1 MKRRDPAPHS
11 SDSADARFDPAL
23 AGERLRTHHRI
34 LMEAVEALGEG
45 FIVFDADGALLFCN
59 QRYREMYAPIGE
71 TWQVGTKL
79 EQIARDT
86 ARHCVGITDPEQI
99 EAWVRTRLETA
110 KRPNRQIEQRV
121 ANGRWLRVHDVEMP
135 NGFVVGTRADI
146 TELKEQE
153 LRLEKA
159 RQEAETLAAEAAA
172 ANRAKSDFLANVSH
186 EIRTPMNGVLG
197 MAGLLLDGEL
207 APEQRDY
214 VEAIHGSGEMLLS
227 LINDILDLA
236 KIESGKLE
244 LEPIAFDLR
253 ALVESATAMLT
264 FRAQAKGIELD
275 TLVAPE
281 VPQSLLG
288 DQGRLRQILVNLVGN
303 AIKFTKQGGVRV
315 EVAAE
320 GPIGEEAALR
330 FRVIDSGIGIDDA
343 TCARLFQKFVQAD
356 SSTSRRFGGSGLGLA
371 ICRELA
377 ELMGGGI
384 EVTSAVGVGSS
395 FTLRITLPVVER
407 AQPCTPTRCAE
418 GCRDESH
425 TRRERPSLRVL
436 LVEDNKV
443 NQALGVAL
451 LAREGHRTDVAGN
464 GLEAIEMIG
473 RSSYDLVLM
482 DLQMP
487 EMDGFAATQA
497 IRARLGLSDLPII
510 AVTANAMKGDRER
523 CLQAGMN
530 DYISKPIDRRHLI
543 DTIDFWCG
551 AAGPKGGRQAA
562 LQRLIDRLA

>member
-1 MKRRDPAPHS
+1 
-11 SDSADARFDPAL
+11 
-23 AGERLRTHHRI
+23 
-34 LMEAVEALGEG
+34 
-45 FIVFDADGALLFCN
+45 
-59 QRYREMYAPIGE
+59 
-71 TWQVGTKL
+71 
-79 EQIARDT
+79 
-86 ARHCVGITDPEQI
+86 
-99 EAWVRTRLETA
+99 
-110 KRPNRQIEQRV
+110 
-121 ANGRWLRVHDVEMP
+121 
-135 NGFVVGTRADI
+135 
-146 TELKEQE
+146 
-153 LRLEKA
+153 
-159 RQEAETLAAEAAA
+159 
-172 ANRAKSDFLANVSH
+172 
-186 EIRTPMNGVLG
+186 
-197 MAGLLLDGEL
+197 
-207 APEQRDY
+207 
-214 VEAIHGSGEMLLS
+214 
-227 LINDILDLA
+227 
-236 KIESGKLE
+236 
-244 LEPIAFDLR
+244 
-253 ALVESATAMLT
+253 
-264 FRAQAKGIELD
+264 
-275 TLVAPE
+275 
-281 VPQSLLG
+281 
-288 DQGRLRQILVNLVGN
+288 
-303 AIKFTKQGGVRV
+303 
-315 EVAAE
+315 
-320 GPIGEEAALR
+320 
-330 FRVIDSGIGIDDA
+330 
-343 TCARLFQKFVQAD
+343 
-356 SSTSRRFGGSGLGLA
+356 
-371 ICRELA
+371 
-377 ELMGGGI
+377 MGGGI

-425 TRRERPSLRVL
+425 THRERSSLRVL